1 MKLTKGKFIA
11 GTVVL
16 GLIAIFAIALA
27 VGFGAQNKAI
37 GLEEQMEESKS
48 SIGIQEKRRV
58 DLIFNLVDTVESY
71 NKHEEG
77 TLTKLAEARTQA
89 KSGNVAEA
97 QVAINAVSEAYPELK
112 ADKNYTQLMTELS
125 VTENLIAEHRDN
137 YNIQV
142 KQYKKHVRKFPN
154 SMTLSIMGYE
164 VIDVNYLE
172 YDAPEGAPQ
181 NLFDKKD

>member
-1 MKLTKGKFIA
+1 MKLTKGKFIF

-16 GLIAIFAIALA
+16 AILA
-27 VGFGAQNKAI
+27 VFAVGLAMGFGAQNKAV

-48 SIGIQEKRRV
+48 SISVQEKRRV

-89 KSGNVAEA
+89 GKGNVAEA

-112 ADKNYTQLMTELS
+112 SDKNYTQLMTELS
-125 VTENLIAEHRDN
+125 VTENLIAEHRNN
-137 YNIQV
+137 YNVQV

-164 VIDVNYLE
+164 VVDAEYLQ
-172 YDAPEGAPQ
+172 YDAPVDAPQ